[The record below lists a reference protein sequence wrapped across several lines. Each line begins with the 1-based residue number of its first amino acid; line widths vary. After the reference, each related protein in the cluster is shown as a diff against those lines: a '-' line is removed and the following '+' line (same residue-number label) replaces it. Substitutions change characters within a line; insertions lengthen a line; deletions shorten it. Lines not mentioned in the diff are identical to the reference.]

1 MKNLCK
7 NTMGIS
13 LIFMLLVSVNIQAEE
28 WGFGVGMSVASGFS
42 DVVDIYE
49 RNFEIENPFYI
60 IEESEVSPIG
70 VNFEAAYQYD
80 SGLRLGVGA
89 GPIFIIA
96 GDMEHFELPINATVG
111 YTLSTGA
118 DTSPYIKVGIV
129 DHYVSGDYVEGATP
143 GLLAAVGVEFARSS
157 FVSYTAELAIDKSI
171 VELQR
176 LDLGPT
182 ATEDVNSYD
191 IVFSFRAVF

>member
-1 MKNLCK
+1 
-7 NTMGIS
+7 
-13 LIFMLLVSVNIQAEE
+13 MLLVSVNIQAEE
-28 WGFGVGMSVASGFS
+28 WGFGVGMSVVTGFG

-49 RNFEIENPFYI
+49 RNFEIENPLYF
-60 IEESEVSPIG
+60 IEESEISPVG

-89 GPIFIIA
+89 GPIYMIT
-96 GDMEHFELPINATVG
+96 GDLEHFELPINATVG
-111 YTLSTGA
+111 YTLSTDA

-176 LDLGPT
+176 LDLGPE
-182 ATEDVNSYD
+182 ATEDVNSYEL
-191 IVFSFRAVF
+191 VFSFRAVF